1 METKTYSAPL
11 MVADGKTLKVKNDVP
26 VVNEEKEK
34 KEK

>member
-26 VVNEEKEK
+26 VNEEKAK